1 MKKITLS
8 FLFGI
13 IMLSSMAQTT
23 LTTAFDFTVTDTKGV
38 THNLFNYLN
47 AGKYV
52 CIDFFYKDCPA
63 CGTTAPYL
71 QTTFEN
77 FGCNQGNVIILAI
90 SSHDDDATLTT
101 YANANANGYMY
112 PMINST
118 TGGGGNVHTTYGITA
133 TPTFI
138 LIAPDKNIV
147 ERDMWPLANAQALI
161 TYITNR
167 GGVAQACVASVNE
180 TKKEELVSYPNPA
193 TNQVTVETNIEENYI
208 ISIKN
213 INGQVVLNQ
222 KSEGSLSVTLDVNQ
236 LSKGVYMLEVQSEK
250 QTVSKKLVIQ

>member
-1 MKKITLS
+1 MRKITLS
-8 FLFGI
+8 FIFGI
-13 IMLSSMAQTT
+13 IMLTSMAQTS
-23 LTTAFDFTVTDTKGV
+23 LTTAVDFTVTDTKGV
-38 THNLFNYLN
+38 THNLFTYLN

-52 CIDFFYKDCPA
+52 CLDFFYKDCPA
-63 CGTTAPYL
+63 CVTTAPYL
-71 QTTFEN
+71 QATFEN
-77 FGCNQGNVIILAI
+77 FGCNQGNVIIIAI
-90 SSHDDDATLTT
+90 SSKDNDATLTT
-101 YANANANGYMY
+101 YANANGYAY

-118 TGGGGNVHTTYGITA
+118 TGGGAAAHSTYGIPA

-180 TKKEELVSYPNPA
+180 TEKETLVSYPNPA
-193 TNQVTVETNIEENYI
+193 TNQVTVETKMDEDYS

-213 INGQVVLNQ
+213 INGQTVLNQ
-222 KSEGSLSVTLDVNQ
+222 KSASSSSVTLDVSQ
-236 LSKGVYMLEVQSEK
+236 LSKGVYMLEVQSAK

>member
-8 FLFGI
+8 FILGFF
-13 IMLSSMAQTT
+13 MLSSMAQTT
-23 LTTAFDFTVTDTKGV
+23 LTTAVDFTVTDTKGV
-38 THNLFNYLN
+38 THNLFNYLD

-63 CGTTAPYL
+63 CGTTAPFL

-77 FGCNQGNVIILAI
+77 FGCNQGNVIILAL

-101 YANANANGYMY
+101 YANANGYMY
-112 PMINST
+112 PMINSL

-167 GGVAQACVASVNE
+167 GGVAQVCVASVKE
-180 TKKEELVSYPNPA
+180 TKNEEFISYPNPA
-193 TNQVTVETNIEENYI
+193 TDQVTIETKMEEDYT

-213 INGQVVLNQ
+213 LNGQEVLTQ
-222 KSEGSLSVTLDVNQ
+222 KSSGSASLTLNVSK
-236 LSKGVYMLEVQSEK
+236 LSKGLYLLEVRSAK
-250 QTVSKKLVIQ
+250 QTVCDKLVIQ

>member
-1 MKKITLS
+1 
-8 FLFGI
+8 
-13 IMLSSMAQTT
+13 MAQTT
-23 LTTAFDFTVTDTKGV
+23 LTTAVDFTVTDTKGV
-38 THNLFNYLN
+38 THNLFNYLD

-63 CGTTAPYL
+63 CGTTAPFL

-77 FGCNQGNVIILAI
+77 FGCNQGNVIILAL

-101 YANANANGYMY
+101 YANANGYMY
-112 PMINST
+112 PMINSS

-167 GGVAQACVASVNE
+167 GGVAQVCVASVNE
-180 TKKEELVSYPNPA
+180 TKNEEFISYPNPA
-193 TNQVTVETNIEENYI
+193 TDQVTIETKMEEDYT

-213 INGQVVLNQ
+213 INGQEVLTQ
-222 KSEGSLSVTLDVNQ
+222 KSSGSTSVTLNVSK
-236 LSKGVYMLEVQSEK
+236 LSKGLYLLEVKSAK
-250 QTVSKKLVIQ
+250 QTVCDKLLIQ

>member
-8 FLFGI
+8 FILSI
-13 IMLSSMAQTT
+13 LLLSSMGQTT
-23 LTTAFDFTVTDTKGV
+23 LTTAVDFTVTDTKGV

-71 QTTFEN
+71 QSTFEN
-77 FGCNQGNVIILAI
+77 FGCNQGNVIILAV
-90 SSHDDDATLTT
+90 SSQDNDATLIT
-101 YANANANGYMY
+101 YANANGYAY
-112 PMINST
+112 PMINSS
-118 TGGGGNVHTTYGITA
+118 TGGGASVHSTYGISA

-180 TKKEELVSYPNPA
+180 TEKETLVSYPNPA
-193 TNQVTVETNIEENYI
+193 TNQVTVETKMDEDYT

-213 INGQVVLNQ
+213 INGQTVFNQ
-222 KSEGSLSVTLDVNQ
+222 KSAGSSSVMIDVNQ
-236 LSKGVYMLEVQSEK
+236 LSKGVYMLEVQSAK
-250 QTVSKKLVIQ
+250 QTISKKLVIQ

>member
-8 FLFGI
+8 FILGFF
-13 IMLSSMAQTT
+13 MLSSMAQTT
-23 LTTAFDFTVTDTKGV
+23 LTTAVDFTVTDTKGV
-38 THNLFNYLN
+38 THNLFNYLD

-63 CGTTAPYL
+63 CGTTAPFL

-77 FGCNQGNVIILAI
+77 FGCNQGNVIILAL

-101 YANANANGYMY
+101 YANANGYMY
-112 PMINST
+112 PMINSL

-167 GGVAQACVASVNE
+167 GGVAQVCVASVNE
-180 TKKEELVSYPNPA
+180 TKNEEFISYPNPA
-193 TNQVTVETNIEENYI
+193 TDQVTIETKMEEDYT

-213 INGQVVLNQ
+213 LNGQEVLTQ
-222 KSEGSLSVTLDVNQ
+222 KSSGSASLTLNVSK
-236 LSKGVYMLEVQSEK
+236 LSKGLYLLEVRSAK
-250 QTVSKKLVIQ
+250 QTVCDKLVIQ

>member
-1 MKKITLS
+1 
-8 FLFGI
+8 
-13 IMLSSMAQTT
+13 MLSSMAQTT
-23 LTTAFDFTVTDTKGV
+23 LTTAVDFTVTDTKGV
-38 THNLFNYLN
+38 THNLFNYLD

-63 CGTTAPYL
+63 CGTTAPFL

-77 FGCNQGNVIILAI
+77 FGCNQGNVIILAL

-101 YANANANGYMY
+101 YANANGYMY
-112 PMINST
+112 PMINSL

-167 GGVAQACVASVNE
+167 GGVAQVCVASVNE
-180 TKKEELVSYPNPA
+180 TKNEEFISYPNPA
-193 TNQVTVETNIEENYI
+193 TDQVTIETKMEEDYT

-213 INGQVVLNQ
+213 LNGQEVLTQ
-222 KSEGSLSVTLDVNQ
+222 KSSGSASLTLNVSK
-236 LSKGVYMLEVQSEK
+236 LSKGLYLLEVRSAK
-250 QTVSKKLVIQ
+250 QTVCDKLVIQ

>member
-1 MKKITLS
+1 MKKITFS
-8 FLFGI
+8 FIFSI
-13 IMLSSMAQTT
+13 VMLATMAQTT
-23 LTTAFDFTVTDTKGV
+23 LTTAVDFTVTDTKGV
-38 THNLFNYLN
+38 SHNLFTYLN

-63 CGTTAPYL
+63 CGTTAPFL
-71 QTTFEN
+71 QSTFEN
-77 FGCNQGNVIILAI
+77 FGCNQGNVIILAV
-90 SSHDDDATLTT
+90 SSQDNDATLIT
-101 YANANANGYMY
+101 YANANGYAY
-112 PMINST
+112 PMISSS
-118 TGGGGNVHTTYGITA
+118 TGGGAPVHTTYGITA

-180 TKKEELVSYPNPA
+180 TEKEALVSYPNPA
-193 TNQVTVETNIEENYI
+193 TNQVTVETKMEEVYS

-213 INGQVVLNQ
+213 INGQTVLNQ
-222 KSEGSLSVTLDVNQ
+222 KSEGSLSVTLDVSQ